1 MTKTELK
8 KQQTREVIELLE
20 REFEATDFENDQGS
34 YFTFFIGNLEGSLMR
49 RDFDVSM
56 YNNMRMGPGFTDEEY
71 AIRDA
76 AKAIEDEINKEIQKY
91 LKKYTS

>member
-8 KQQTREVIELLE
+8 KQQTREIIELLE
-20 REFEATDFENDQGS
+20 KEFQATDFENDQGS

-56 YNNMRMGPGFTDEEY
+56 YNNMRMGPGFTDKEY

-76 AKAIEDEINKEIQKY
+76 AKVIEDEINKEIQKY
-91 LKKYTS
+91 LNK